1 MIGIRDEDRESGSE
15 NRKEPLVKI
24 QNYIQSLLCKIEVIM
39 DKQRKRVSPA
49 VIKHIRDTK
58 ILILESQS
66 EARIGAYLV
75 LRDLKKLLFVTREE
89 ADILSEKNGW
99 INIIMLNI
107 IVV

>member
-15 NRKEPLVKI
+15 NWKEPLVKI
-24 QNYIQSLLCKIEVIM
+24 QINHIQVLLCKVEVIM

-75 LRDLKKLLFVTREE
+75 LRDLKELLLVTREE
-89 ADILSEKNGW
+89 ADILSEKNG
-99 INIIMLNI
+99 
-107 IVV
+107 